1 MNAACI
7 VIGELGYLTV
17 LNTNISNKNMKAFA
31 LKLLIW
37 ATTTI
42 IQLCKGTSFV
52 TKNNSWENF
61 STLGG
66 LSLTLVDHRICLF
79 EKRICLT
86 LLEASNQTAAPTTSS
101 SSSVTSSPIVFF
113 TSFTAF

>member
-7 VIGELGYLTV
+7 MIGELGHLTV

-31 LKLLIW
+31 LKLLIG
-37 ATTTI
+37 ATTI

-52 TKNNSWENF
+52 TENNSWENF

-66 LSLTLVDHRICLF
+66 LFLSLVDHRICLF
-79 EKRICLT
+79 E
-86 LLEASNQTAAPTTSS
+86 TT
-101 SSSVTSSPIVFF
+101 
-113 TSFTAF
+113 